1 MLQCL
6 SINLNLKSN
15 YFIYYLFLQELMV
28 FIFLNENFLVFQISF
43 NIFFNFHPI
52 NQVVI
57 LFYTFF
63 WGLII
68 NYLNRFLKIIIY
80 LH

>member
-15 YFIYYLFLQELMV
+15 YFIYNLFLQELMV